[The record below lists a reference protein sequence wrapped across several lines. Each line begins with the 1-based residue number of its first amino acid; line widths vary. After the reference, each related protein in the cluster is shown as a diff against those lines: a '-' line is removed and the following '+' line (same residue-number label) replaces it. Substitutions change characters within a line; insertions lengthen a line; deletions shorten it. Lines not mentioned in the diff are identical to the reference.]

1 MSYKSKKSAKN
12 GYIVFA
18 TLWLI
23 NFIICLL
30 YELNLVTLTTML
42 TILVGL
48 IDAKNCYG
56 IFEEVEKLNDK
67 LRFSD

>member
-1 MSYKSKKSAKN
+1 MSYKSKKSAKK

-18 TLWLI
+18 ALWLI

-30 YELNLVTLTTML
+30 YELNLVTLATML

-56 IFEEVEKLNDK
+56 IFDEVEKLKDE